1 MAAGVGLA
9 DPYKVGSLS
18 VVAGGSK
25 WGISMDVDRIIE
37 SLLKNQ
43 ARMDAR
49 FDAKFAKADQRFAQA
64 EKRLDRLER
73 GLAENSRLVAQNNRI
88 VTQLARSGVTL
99 RGDVRKTERNLA
111 KITESL
117 SEMDYKLDALVDIVD
132 RQIRGNGG
140 QR

>member
-1 MAAGVGLA
+1 
-9 DPYKVGSLS
+9 
-18 VVAGGSK
+18 
-25 WGISMDVDRIIE
+25 MDVERTIE
-37 SLLKNQ
+37 FLLKNQ

-49 FDAKFAKADQRFAQA
+49 FDAKFAKADERFAQAEKRFVQA

-88 VTQLARSGVTL
+88 VTQLARFGVTL
-99 RGDVRKTERNLA
+99 RSDVRKTERNLA

>member
-1 MAAGVGLA
+1 V
-9 DPYKVGSLS
+9 
-18 VVAGGSK
+18 
-25 WGISMDVDRIIE
+25 DVDRTIE
-37 SLLKNQ
+37 FLLKNQ

-49 FDAKFAKADQRFAQA
+49 FDAKFAKADQRFAQAEKRFAQA

-99 RGDVRKTERNLA
+99 RSDVRRTEMNLA
-111 KITESL
+111 EITESL
-117 SEMDYKLDALVDIVD
+117 SEMDGKLNALIDFVD
-132 RQIRGNGG
+132 RQTRGNGR

>member
-1 MAAGVGLA
+1 
-9 DPYKVGSLS
+9 
-18 VVAGGSK
+18 
-25 WGISMDVDRIIE
+25 MDVDRTIE
-37 SLLKNQ
+37 FLLKNQ

-73 GLAENSRLVAQNNRI
+73 GLAQNNRI

-99 RGDVRKTERNLA
+99 RSDVRRTEKNLA
-111 KITESL
+111 EIAESM
-117 SEMDYKLDALVDIVD
+117 SEMDGKLNALIEFVD
-132 RQIRGNGG
+132 RQTRGNGQ

>member
-1 MAAGVGLA
+1 
-9 DPYKVGSLS
+9 
-18 VVAGGSK
+18 
-25 WGISMDVDRIIE
+25 MDVDRTIE
-37 SLLKNQ
+37 FLLKNQ

-73 GLAENSRLVAQNNRI
+73 GLAENSRTVAQNNRI

-99 RGDVRKTERNLA
+99 RSDVRKTERNLA
-111 KITESL
+111 EGAERTSQIEKNLAKVSEGL
-117 SEMDYKLDALVDIVD
+117 SEIDDKLNALVDIVD
-132 RQIRGNGG
+132 RQIRGNGR

>member
-1 MAAGVGLA
+1 
-9 DPYKVGSLS
+9 
-18 VVAGGSK
+18 
-25 WGISMDVDRIIE
+25 MDVERTIE
-37 SLLKNQ
+37 FLLKNQ

-49 FDAKFAKADQRFAQA
+49 FDAKFAKADERFAQAEKRFVQA

-73 GLAENSRLVAQNNRI
+73 GLAQNNRI
-88 VTQLARSGVTL
+88 VTQLARFGVTL
-99 RGDVRKTERNLA
+99 RSDVRKTERNLA

-117 SEMDYKLDALVDIVD
+117 SAMDYKLNALVDIVD